1 LKSLLEGGKLG
12 YVDRTR
18 FTPEEDL
25 EVRNVLKKLTEHPM
39 FGSYI
44 LLGILDKIYL
54 TEEGWKIIDFK
65 FAYPDNRLKEKYEF
79 QLKFYLYIVK
89 ELFNAKEARLFYLK
103 DGSLSAPVMLE
114 STFEK
119 ELLERIERFGGDS
132 NGN

>member
-1 LKSLLEGGKLG
+1 
-12 YVDRTR
+12 
-18 FTPEEDL
+18 
-25 EVRNVLKKLTEHPM
+25 M
-39 FGSYI
+39 
-44 LLGILDKIYL
+44 GILDKIYL